1 MASERQMTV
10 FTFTVPGQPVPK
22 GRPRSGPTGFY
33 TPAKT
38 RTAERTVGLYAL
50 AEMRAPLTEPLRVE
64 LRFHAKDKRRVDVD
78 NLAKLVLD
86 AMNGVAWRDDSQ
98 IVFLA
103 VEKHVD
109 AEDPRT
115 EIRVETL

>member
-1 MASERQMTV
+1 MTV

-22 GRPRSGPTGFY
+22 GRPRKGKHGFY
-33 TPAKT
+33 TPQRT
-38 RTAERTVGLYAL
+38 RDAERTIGSYAL
-50 AEMRAPLTEPLRVE
+50 SATPSPLTEPLRVE
-64 LRFHAKDKRRVDVD
+64 LAFYVKDKRRSDVD
-78 NLAKLVLD
+78 NFAKCVLD
-86 AMNGVAWRDDSQ
+86 SCNGIVWRDDSQ